1 MKRFFLIIVIL
12 LSSRT
17 ADAQVIISLLFGE
30 ALNTGKV
37 EFGLDG
43 GLNLASV
50 DGIEGAKNLKAW
62 NLGFYFDIKLNNP
75 SWMIH
80 TGVIVKSTLGA
91 ENLPLYSLR
100 DANLDSAFS
109 GGSVATK
116 LQYFNVPIM
125 LKYRFRNN
133 FFVEGGAVLGWL
145 RKATDRFT
153 NTVQEREDLAYE
165 SNVIDAHHRLDAGM
179 MIGAGYRLLGGD
191 GMNLGVRYYHGL
203 VDIRVDDST
212 PNQYN
217 RSLYFTVGIP
227 IGAGKDTKGAK
238 IKDQSPKSK
247 AQNPKL
253 GE

>member
-1 MKRFFLIIVIL
+1 MKRIFLMLMIL

-30 ALNTGKV
+30 KLNTGKI

-50 DGIEGAKNLKAW
+50 DGIDGAKNLTAW
-62 NLGFYFDIKLNNP
+62 NLGFYFDIKFNNP
-75 SWMIH
+75 AWMIH

-91 ENLPLYSLR
+91 ENLPLYSLN

-125 LKYRFRNN
+125 LKYKFRNN
-133 FFVEGGAVLGWL
+133 FFIEAGTVLGLL
-145 RKATDRFT
+145 RKASDKFT
-153 NTVQEREDLAYE
+153 NTVQEQDDLAYE
-165 SNVIDAHHRLDAGM
+165 RNVKDAYHPLDAGIM
-179 MIGAGYRLLGGD
+179 VGAGYRLLGGD

-203 VDIRVDDST
+203 VDTYIDDST

-227 IGAGKDTKGAK
+227 IGAGNDSKDSHAK
-238 IKDQSPKSK
+238 
-247 AQNPKL
+247 
-253 GE
+253 